1 MDGALV
7 LNIEVPNGETSSKCH
22 LPQIILH
29 SPLPVNLAFSFVL
42 VFFAHRIR
50 CNPQVVNYI

>member
-7 LNIEVPNGETSSKCH
+7 LNIEVPYGEVSSKCH

-29 SPLPVNLAFSFVL
+29 SILPVHLVLFV
-42 VFFAHRIR
+42 VFFTHRIR

>member
-7 LNIEVPNGETSSKCH
+7 LNIEVPYGEVSSKCH
-22 LPQIILH
+22 LSQIILH
-29 SPLPVNLAFSFVL
+29 SPLPVHLVLFVL
-42 VFFAHRIR
+42 GFFAHRIR